1 MMRIDRPLP
10 FLAALFVAT
19 MLTRQATAD
28 VVVDGEITGDGYG
41 APVAVQSVNT
51 GFGDNDGFSQGSEL
65 NAAYARIEGGMLHVA
80 LTGNLEDNF
89 NKLVLFFDS
98 KAGGQNALDS
108 DTNSFGSNPVV
119 DQSPFPG
126 DPGMFQKMT
135 AGGAT
140 TFDSGFFADYVLVL
154 RHGFTGSDN
163 RFDVDF
169 GVLGGAAS
177 QYLGV
182 FDPTMATGGST
193 GVGAN
198 ASPISIGLNNSNVAG
213 VVAGNGA
220 ADSSAATSVTTGI
233 ELSLSLADLG
243 NPLIGDNIKITAYI
257 TNSNH
262 DYVSNQ
268 FLGGLPAPIEN
279 LGSDGIAPPLH
290 FPGETYFNL
299 NDYAGNQYFTVA
311 VVPEA
316 GAGLF
321 GAVAASVAAFGLVV
335 RRARRS

>member
-1 MMRIDRPLP
+1 MRIDRSLPL
-10 FLAALFVAT
+10 LAILLVAT
-19 MLTRQATAD
+19 LSTRKASAD
-28 VVVDGEITGDGYG
+28 VIVDGETTGDGYG

-51 GFGDNDGFSQGSEL
+51 GFGNNDGFSPGSEL
-65 NAAYARIEGGMLHVA
+65 NAAYARVEGGSLHLA

-98 KAGGQNALDS
+98 RAGGQNALDS
-108 DTNSFGSNPVV
+108 DTNTGGSNPVV
-119 DQSPFPG
+119 DPSPFPS

-135 AGGAT
+135 SGGAT
-140 TFDSGFFADYVLVL
+140 TFDSGFFADYALVL
-154 RHGFTGSDN
+154 RHGFTGSEN

-169 GVLGGAAS
+169 AELGGAAS

-182 FDPTMATGGST
+182 FDPTLATSGST
-193 GVGAN
+193 GTGAN
-198 ASPISIGLNNSNVAG
+198 ASPIVVGFNNSNVAG
-213 VVAGNGA
+213 IVAGNDA

-233 ELSLSLADLG
+233 ELSLSLSDLG
-243 NPLIGDNIKITAYI
+243 NPLIGDEIKITAYI

-279 LGSDGIAPPLH
+279 LGSDGIAPPIH
-290 FPGETYFNL
+290 FAGMTYFDL
-299 NDYAGNQYFTVA
+299 NDYAGNQFFTVA
-311 VVPEA
+311 VVPEV

-321 GAVAASVAAFGLVV
+321 GAAAAGVMACAIALK
-335 RRARRS
+335 RARRS